1 MINIFFLIN
10 RQGKI
15 RLTKFFESF
24 NLSERNKL
32 LREIAVAVIS
42 RSSRNSN
49 FYEYQ
54 NYKVIYK
61 RYASLYF
68 ICLCDLNENELTT
81 MEFIHHYVECL
92 DKYFGNVCELD
103 IIFNFQKAY
112 YILEEILLAGYMQE
126 SSKIILI
133 IIYR

>member
-15 RLTKFFESF
+15 RLTKFFDSF

-42 RSSRNSN
+42 RSSRLSN
-49 FYEYQ
+49 FYDYQ

-68 ICLCDLNENELTT
+68 ICLCDLNDNELTVL
-81 MEFIHHYVECL
+81 EFIHHYVECL

-103 IIFNFQKAY
+103 IIFNFNKAY
-112 YILEEILLAGYMQE
+112 YILEEILQSGHVQE
-126 SSKIILI
+126 SSKYIIN
-133 IIYR
+133 

>member
-15 RLTKFFESF
+15 RLTKFFDSF

-49 FYEYQ
+49 FYEFQ

-126 SSKIILI
+126 SSKIYSLL
-133 IIYR
+133 

>member
-15 RLTKFFESF
+15 RLTKFFDSF

-42 RSSRNSN
+42 RSSRLSN
-49 FYEYQ
+49 FYDYQ

-68 ICLCDLNENELTT
+68 ICLCDLNDNELTVL
-81 MEFIHHYVECL
+81 EFIHHYVECL

-103 IIFNFQKAY
+103 IIFNFNKAY
-112 YILEEILLAGYMQE
+112 YILEEILIAGHVQE
-126 SSKIILI
+126 SSKYI
-133 IIYR
+133 